1 VLPLFVVVDVIAPV
15 FLLSVKP
22 DELPRTLVISKVAD
36 FFLTRKY
43 RQMSTTN
50 AGASGNTAGS
60 GQITSPVK
68 TNNVQVSLRVN
79 VDVSG
84 NVDVF
89 TTTGNQV
96 NNVVVCAQTLA
107 HGDLY
112 TSPTNAILEFWEPSD
127 RRGDISGAVAGG
139 AGAGSLLSAP
149 TTLASLVTDL
159 AAVILGAMDAS
170 GAAPFN
176 AASYVANSQHRS
188 FDNFGELAL
197 AAHAHYLFGHVAAT
211 TAIDNDLALINY
223 FKGNTGSGDAQ
234 IATLLKNALQALSAA
249 DATTIVKQVISQDP
263 SRATG
268 QDNNALVP
276 DVHQGLLFAS
286 GDIVYMQVTIKQPS
300 ITSGSSSAAPGAGS
314 SNNLPS
320 GSGSAFPSGGAVFT
334 LKITLA

>member
-1 VLPLFVVVDVIAPV
+1 
-15 FLLSVKP
+15 
-22 DELPRTLVISKVAD
+22 
-36 FFLTRKY
+36 
-43 RQMSTTN
+43 MSTTN
-50 AGASGNTAGS
+50 AGASGNAAGG
-60 GQITSPVK
+60 GQITAPVK

-89 TTTGNQV
+89 TVVGNTV
-96 NNVVVCAQTLA
+96 SNVVVCSQTLP

-127 RRGDISGAVAGG
+127 RTGDISGAVAGG
-139 AGAGSLLSAP
+139 AGAGSTLSAP
-149 TTLASLVTDL
+149 TTLTSLVTDL
-159 AAVILGAMDAS
+159 AAVITGAMDAS

-176 AASYVANSQHRS
+176 AAAYVANSQHRS

-223 FKGNTGSGDAQ
+223 FKDNDAGKAQ

-286 GDIVYMQVTIKQPS
+286 GDVVYMQVTIKQPS

-314 SNNLPS
+314 ANNLPATS
-320 GSGSAFPSGGAVFT
+320 ASAFPSGGAVFT